1 MTVFLN
7 DQYLLVKKEQQI
19 MPRTSKSQK
28 IVLNVTLK
36 SDHPDSKLKQM
47 DIIGVPGQNQNGKN
61 ILSDTVFCFLD
72 DTIGRPIF
80 AASRQI
86 PNLDWQKLT
95 IWLYPTD
102 EDSLEYQVPKIIDD
116 RDLEI
121 KSNIPESNLKLIYV
135 LDNDLRGKEY
145 RRWKNHAEA
154 IFTPLFKKLV
164 APPQLPSSFSFNPF
178 GSFIESLDSRIDPY
192 AKMKREL
199 FFDALIIQVD

>member
-1 MTVFLN
+1 
-7 DQYLLVKKEQQI
+7 
-19 MPRTSKSQK
+19 MPRASKSQ
-28 IVLNVTLK
+28 VVFLNVTLE

-61 ILSDTVFCFLD
+61 ILSDTVFGFLD

-102 EDSLEYQVPKIIDD
+102 EDSLGYQIPTIDD
-116 RDLEI
+116 RDLEL
-121 KSNIPESNLKLIYV
+121 KSNVESILKSITSE
-135 LDNDLRGKEY
+135 D
-145 RRWKNHAEA
+145 
-154 IFTPLFKKLV
+154 IFTPLFRKFV
-164 APPQLPSSFSFNPF
+164 DPPQLPSSFSFNPF

>member
-1 MTVFLN
+1 
-7 DQYLLVKKEQQI
+7 

-28 IVLNVTLK
+28 IVLNVTLE

-61 ILSDTVFCFLD
+61 ILSDAMSCFFD

-86 PNLDWQKLT
+86 PNLGWQKLT

-102 EDSLEYQVPKIIDD
+102 EDSLGYQVPTIDD
-116 RDLEI
+116 RDLEL
-121 KSNIPESNLKLIYV
+121 KSNLRESNLKLIYL
-135 LDNDLRGKEY
+135 LDNDLKGNEY
-145 RRWKNHAEA
+145 RRWKKTSED
-154 IFTPLFKKLV
+154 IFTPLFRKFV
-164 APPQLPSSFSFNPF
+164 PPPQLPSSFSFNPF

>member
-1 MTVFLN
+1 
-7 DQYLLVKKEQQI
+7 
-19 MPRTSKSQK
+19 MPRTSKSQD
-28 IVLNVTLK
+28 IVLNVTLE
-36 SDHPDSKLKQM
+36 STHRDSKLKQM

-61 ILSDTVFCFLD
+61 ILSDTVFGFLD

-102 EDSLEYQVPKIIDD
+102 EDSLGYQIPTIDD
-116 RDLEI
+116 RDLEL
-121 KSNIPESNLKLIYV
+121 KSNVESILKSIYI
-135 LDNDLRGKEY
+135 LDNDLKGNEY
-145 RRWKNHAEA
+145 RRWKKTSED
-154 IFTPLFKKLV
+154 IFTPLFRKFV
-164 APPQLPSSFSFNPF
+164 DPPQLPSSFSFNPF

>member
-1 MTVFLN
+1 MQHRSKNRNTSLSLTLESGHDDGN
-7 DQYLLVKKEQQI
+7 LDQIQ
-19 MPRTSKSQK
+19 
-28 IVLNVTLK
+28 
-36 SDHPDSKLKQM
+36 
-47 DIIGVPGQNQNGKN
+47 IIGVPGQYQNGKN

-86 PNLDWQKLT
+86 PKLSWQKLT
-95 IWLYPTD
+95 VWLYPTD
-102 EDSLEYQVPKIIDD
+102 EDSLGYQVPTIDD
-116 RDLEI
+116 RDLKI
-121 KSNIPESNLKLIYV
+121 KSNVRESNLKLIYV
-135 LDNDLRGKEY
+135 LDNDLRGNEY
-145 RRWKNHAEA
+145 RRWKNDAEA
-154 IFTPLFKKLV
+154 IFMPLFKKFV

>member
-1 MTVFLN
+1 
-7 DQYLLVKKEQQI
+7 

-28 IVLNVTLK
+28 IVLNLTLE

-86 PNLDWQKLT
+86 PKLDWQKLT
-95 IWLYPTD
+95 VWLCATD
-102 EDSLEYQVPKIIDD
+102 EDSLGYQVPTIDD
-116 RDLEI
+116 RDLEM

-135 LDNDLRGKEY
+135 LDNDLKGNEY
-145 RRWKNHAEA
+145 RRWKKTSED
-154 IFTPLFKKLV
+154 IFTPLFKKFV
-164 APPQLPSSFSFNPF
+164 PPPQLPSSFSFNPF

-199 FFDALIIQVD
+199 FFDALIIQID